1 MYTMSWHKTQLI
13 SCHDTLCQIT
23 SYERA
28 TIFTARFP
36 ILFQVMG
43 QNLILPCSDSTG
55 KLSAAH
61 PSPIRKT
68 GYTGGPHTSSSRNTF
83 KVFVDR
89 FWPLSNGFHR
99 WDSNPRKS
107 SLCCVCSSPFSSLPQ
122 PPDAPGGIPYCTAA
136 APSGPYARTVS
147 QNHDP
152 FGDPII
158 SPQVQNIISKKLRGS
173 CLFRAGCR
181 NIPPKP

>member
-1 MYTMSWHKTQLI
+1 MSMYTMSWHKTQLI

-107 SLCCVCSSPFSSLPQ
+107 SHLTIFSPKRNVIPMLPAAYRTAKQRHRLVQTPQLLAGTITFSVLLSYHIRKKCSFQ
-122 PPDAPGGIPYCTAA
+122 KHCAVYDCFYGNFFVY
-136 APSGPYARTVS
+136 
-147 QNHDP
+147 
-152 FGDPII
+152 
-158 SPQVQNIISKKLRGS
+158 
-173 CLFRAGCR
+173 
-181 NIPPKP
+181 